1 MLNVLTTAQ
10 LYKIKKHLYI
20 KTIFYIFVF
29 QSNFNK
35 PKKNYAI
42 AMNISAGVALCEAYP
57 ESQHKNIANTMKL
70 PVLPFIIAAILFA
83 WQPCGA
89 QNPEITRWAMF
100 PNPEK
105 YMDKYGSDTPSKDI
119 FMDKMESL
127 INTSVFYPLEQWM
140 NREEDISYVTITVL
154 KDGSVSGKIA
164 KDSLNP
170 FDMAAK
176 RLIEN
181 LPEKMIPAEDKDGNP
196 VSIVFNQP
204 VVFSRTGNIKPA
216 ERLFIMFEGGE
227 KYMFDRDKLL
237 KYNGQVLN
245 KYLVKAFASE
255 RYKKYVRQ
263 GAGKI
268 YVRICVYADGKVEY
282 SLLKQT
288 KYADLNEKILEIL
301 HDYPGKIIP
310 ARYPDGET
318 FTQAAIMPINF
329 PY

>member
-1 MLNVLTTAQ
+1 
-10 LYKIKKHLYI
+10 
-20 KTIFYIFVF
+20 
-29 QSNFNK
+29 
-35 PKKNYAI
+35 
-42 AMNISAGVALCEAYP
+42 
-57 ESQHKNIANTMKL
+57 MKL

-89 QNPEITRWAMF
+89 QNPEISRWAMF

-119 FMDKMESL
+119 FMDRMESL

-170 FDMAAK
+170 FDVAAK

-196 VSIVFNQP
+196 VSIIFNQP

-227 KYMFDRDKLL
+227 KYMSDYDKLRE
-237 KYNGQVLN
+237 YNGRILN
-245 KYLVKAFASE
+245 KHIIKTFAA
-255 RYKKYVRQ
+255 KKYEKYTRYRI
-263 GAGKI
+263 GK
-268 YVRICVYADGKVEY
+268 VYALMTVHADGKVEY
-282 SLLKQT
+282 SLWKKT
-288 KYADLNEKILEIL
+288 PYEDLNEVILEIL
-301 HDYPGKIIP
+301 YAYPGKITP

-318 FTQAAIMPINF
+318 FTQSVFIPINF